1 MFDYVISI
9 SIGNFAAEIS
19 MNIDVQLMNGIIA
32 VLIFGF
38 IAMVISILTMKSIL
52 LRRIVIGSPTIL
64 IENGKFVYK
73 NLKRVKIDINDFLES
88 ARIKGYFDISNI
100 KYALMEA
107 NGQISF
113 LPKEEYVPA
122 TPKDLNLKPSK
133 QGLCANVIID
143 GKFMLKNLEK
153 IKKDVTLLKYL
164 EEDNVILDSFSDLA
178 KFPILEN
185 KSPKLCTDRLDG
197 VLHTCYIW
205 LHTHPL
211 EDIAEVYQDMA
222 VLINENG
229 REEIGFR
236 HKRIATKFCKMVY
249 VYAKELWSNRS
260 KYVSKYVSEIVKL
273 AVEEEKITLDDL
285 YTKKEVEIVSIFK
298 KTFSSWNLF
307 EDATCIMGSEEEPSF
322 FSISFLAKKR
332 NVIPL
337 VQVRKSSMRICDTS
351 IIAKNI
357 YNQLEQYQDYKYGF
371 VESIKEIC

>member
-1 MFDYVISI
+1 MISDVINTNWYEVGIVACRALISLGVLFLITKIIGKKQVSELSLFDYVISI

-143 GKFMLKNLEK
+143 GKFMPKNLEK
-153 IKKDVTLLKYL
+153 IKKDEDWLRKQLKVKGYKSYEEILLATVDID
-164 EEDNVILDSFSDLA
+164 E
-178 KFPILEN
+178 
-185 KSPKLCTDRLDG
+185 KLCIFNKRDINTIEN
-197 VLHTCYIW
+197 VL
-205 LHTHPL
+205 
-211 EDIAEVYQDMA
+211 E
-222 VLINENG
+222 
-229 REEIGFR
+229 
-236 HKRIATKFCKMVY
+236 
-249 VYAKELWSNRS
+249 
-260 KYVSKYVSEIVKL
+260 
-273 AVEEEKITLDDL
+273 
-285 YTKKEVEIVSIFK
+285 
-298 KTFSSWNLF
+298 
-307 EDATCIMGSEEEPSF
+307 
-322 FSISFLAKKR
+322 
-332 NVIPL
+332 
-337 VQVRKSSMRICDTS
+337 
-351 IIAKNI
+351 
-357 YNQLEQYQDYKYGF
+357 
-371 VESIKEIC
+371 

>member
-1 MFDYVISI
+1 MISDVINTNWYEVGIVACRALISLGVLFLITKIIGKKQVSELSLFDYVISI

-153 IKKDVTLLKYL
+153 IKKDEDWLRKQLKVKGYKSYEEILLATVDID
-164 EEDNVILDSFSDLA
+164 E
-178 KFPILEN
+178 
-185 KSPKLCTDRLDG
+185 KLCIFNKR
-197 VLHTCYIW
+197 
-205 LHTHPL
+205 
-211 EDIAEVYQDMA
+211 DINT
-222 VLINENG
+222 IEN
-229 REEIGFR
+229 
-236 HKRIATKFCKMVY
+236 V
-249 VYAKELWSNRS
+249 
-260 KYVSKYVSEIVKL
+260 
-273 AVEEEKITLDDL
+273 
-285 YTKKEVEIVSIFK
+285 
-298 KTFSSWNLF
+298 F
-307 EDATCIMGSEEEPSF
+307 E
-322 FSISFLAKKR
+322 
-332 NVIPL
+332 
-337 VQVRKSSMRICDTS
+337 
-351 IIAKNI
+351 
-357 YNQLEQYQDYKYGF
+357 
-371 VESIKEIC
+371 

>member
-1 MFDYVISI
+1 MISDVINTNWYEVGIVACRALISLGVLFLITKIIGKKQVSELSLFDYVISI

-143 GKFMLKNLEK
+143 GKFMLKNLGK
-153 IKKDVTLLKYL
+153 IKKDEDWLRKQLKVKGYKSYEEILLATVDID
-164 EEDNVILDSFSDLA
+164 E
-178 KFPILEN
+178 
-185 KSPKLCTDRLDG
+185 KLCIFNKRDINTIEN
-197 VLHTCYIW
+197 VL
-205 LHTHPL
+205 
-211 EDIAEVYQDMA
+211 E
-222 VLINENG
+222 
-229 REEIGFR
+229 
-236 HKRIATKFCKMVY
+236 
-249 VYAKELWSNRS
+249 
-260 KYVSKYVSEIVKL
+260 
-273 AVEEEKITLDDL
+273 
-285 YTKKEVEIVSIFK
+285 
-298 KTFSSWNLF
+298 
-307 EDATCIMGSEEEPSF
+307 
-322 FSISFLAKKR
+322 
-332 NVIPL
+332 
-337 VQVRKSSMRICDTS
+337 
-351 IIAKNI
+351 
-357 YNQLEQYQDYKYGF
+357 
-371 VESIKEIC
+371 

>member
-1 MFDYVISI
+1 MISDVINTNWYEVGIVACRALISLGVLFLITKIIGKKQVSELSLFDYVISI

-153 IKKDVTLLKYL
+153 IKKDEDWLRKQLKVKGYKSYEEILLATVDID
-164 EEDNVILDSFSDLA
+164 E
-178 KFPILEN
+178 
-185 KSPKLCTDRLDG
+185 KLCIFNKRDINTIEN
-197 VLHTCYIW
+197 VL
-205 LHTHPL
+205 
-211 EDIAEVYQDMA
+211 E
-222 VLINENG
+222 
-229 REEIGFR
+229 
-236 HKRIATKFCKMVY
+236 
-249 VYAKELWSNRS
+249 
-260 KYVSKYVSEIVKL
+260 
-273 AVEEEKITLDDL
+273 
-285 YTKKEVEIVSIFK
+285 
-298 KTFSSWNLF
+298 
-307 EDATCIMGSEEEPSF
+307 
-322 FSISFLAKKR
+322 
-332 NVIPL
+332 
-337 VQVRKSSMRICDTS
+337 
-351 IIAKNI
+351 
-357 YNQLEQYQDYKYGF
+357 
-371 VESIKEIC
+371 